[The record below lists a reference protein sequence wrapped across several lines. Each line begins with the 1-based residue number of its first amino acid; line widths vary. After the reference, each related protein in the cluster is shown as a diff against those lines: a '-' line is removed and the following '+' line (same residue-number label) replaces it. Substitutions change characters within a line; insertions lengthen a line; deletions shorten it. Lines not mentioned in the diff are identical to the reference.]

1 MGKGSNKPVT
11 IDVEAVPWA
20 PSATSPAS
28 ASEAPRRLQPIADA
42 TTASAQDSVK
52 PLQTPRIRVQK
63 PKAPEVRC
71 PVCQQPASRS
81 RSVSMGPVQAFLC
94 KDCGEVAD
102 GAVQVFT
109 LLKRLAR

>member
-1 MGKGSNKPVT
+1 MGKGSKKPVT

-28 ASEAPRRLQPIADA
+28 ASEAPRRLQPIVDA
-42 TTASAQDSVK
+42 TASAQVSVK
-52 PLQTPRIRVQK
+52 PLQTPRLRIQK

-81 RSVSMGPVQAFLC
+81 RSVSVGPVQAFLC
-94 KDCGEVAD
+94 QDCGEVAD

-109 LLKRLAR
+109 LLKRFAR

>member
-1 MGKGSNKPVT
+1 MGKGSRKPVT
-11 IDVEAVPWA
+11 IDVEAVPWV

-28 ASEAPRRLQPIADA
+28 ASEAPRRLEPIADA
-42 TTASAQDSVK
+42 AANAQGSVK
-52 PLQTPRIRVQK
+52 PLQTPRLRIQK

-81 RSVSMGPVQAFLC
+81 RSVSVGPVQAFLC

-109 LLKRLAR
+109 LLKRFAR

>member
-1 MGKGSNKPVT
+1 MGKGSKKPVI

-42 TTASAQDSVK
+42 TVSAQDSVK
-52 PLQTPRIRVQK
+52 AVPLPRIRVQK

-81 RSVSMGPVQAFLC
+81 RSVSVGPVQAFLC

-109 LLKRLAR
+109 LLKRFAR